1 MFNGNAMHDKKI
13 KYWVEISDD
22 DLETAEILFEKNK
35 ILFAGYLLQQSIE
48 KILKAYY
55 QLKMD
60 SFPPKTHNLVYLAE
74 VTRLFD
80 EIDETKENLL
90 YQLNPLNLETRY
102 PEYREKISK
111 SLTKEML
118 SELLYQTKEFQKW
131 IKQKL

>member
-1 MFNGNAMHDKKI
+1 MYDKKI

-35 ILFAGYLLQQSIE
+35 LLFCGYLLQQAIE

-55 QLKMD
+55 QKKLN
-60 SFPPKTHNLVYLAE
+60 SFPPKTHNLLYLSE
-74 VTRLFD
+74 VCELFD
-80 EIDETKENLL
+80 ELNKDQENLI

-102 PEYREKISK
+102 PEYRAKISK
-111 SLTKEML
+111 TLTKER
-118 SELLYQTKEFQKW
+118 LLKILTQTKDFHKW